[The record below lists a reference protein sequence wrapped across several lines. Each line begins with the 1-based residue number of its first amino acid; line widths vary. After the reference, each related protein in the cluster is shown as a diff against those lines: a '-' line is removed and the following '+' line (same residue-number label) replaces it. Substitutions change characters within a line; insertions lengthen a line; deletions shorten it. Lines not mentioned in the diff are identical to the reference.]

1 MIYLLLSVALAE
13 PQSQNIEKGEPSPF
27 HGRVFND
34 EAVAE
39 IIAQKEIAKDEC
51 SIDMS
56 HQEKTI
62 TAKHD
67 LELQLLRAE
76 LDYER
81 QKGEKLIAIRDE
93 QIEKLQEHYK
103 PRNGLWWA
111 IGGFTV
117 GTLSSLGTYYAVRE
131 IDSRNQ

>member
-1 MIYLLLSVALAE
+1 MKILLLSVAMAE
-13 PQSQNIEKGEPSPF
+13 PQSQNVEKGEPAPY
-27 HGRVFND
+27 HGRIFND

-51 SIDMS
+51 SINMS
-56 HQEKTI
+56 HQEKTM

-76 LDYER
+76 LDYEK

-111 IGGFTV
+111 IGGFTI
-117 GTLSSLGTYYAVRE
+117 GTLSSLGIYYSVRQ
-131 IDSRNQ
+131 INND

>member
-13 PQSQNIEKGEPSPF
+13 PESQNIEKGEPSPF

-39 IIAQKEIAKDEC
+39 IVAQKEIAKDEC

-67 LELQLLRAE
+67 LELQLLRGE

-117 GTLSSLGTYYAVRE
+117 GTLSSLGIYYSVKQ
-131 IDSRNQ
+131 INDN

>member
-1 MIYLLLSVALAE
+1 MIYLILSVALAE
-13 PQSQNIEKGEPSPF
+13 PQSQNVEKGEPSPF

-51 SIDMS
+51 DINMS
-56 HQEKTI
+56 YQEQTI

-76 LDYER
+76 LEYEK
-81 QKGEKLIAIRDE
+81 QKGEKLVAIRDE

-117 GTLSSLGTYYAVRE
+117 GTLSSLGIYYSVRQ
-131 IDSRNQ
+131 INND

>member
-1 MIYLLLSVALAE
+1 MIYFLLSVALAE
-13 PQSQNIEKGEPSPF
+13 PQSQNVEKGEPAPY
-27 HGRVFND
+27 HGRIFND

-51 SIDMS
+51 SLAMS
-56 HQEKTI
+56 HQEATA

-67 LELQLLRAE
+67 LEIQLLRAE
-76 LDYER
+76 LDYEKER
-81 QKGEKLIAIRDE
+81 GEKLIAIRDE
-93 QIEKLQEHYK
+93 QIEKLQEHYR

-117 GTLSSLGTYYAVRE
+117 GTLSSLGIYYSVRQ
-131 IDSRNQ
+131 INNN

>member
-1 MIYLLLSVALAE
+1 M
-13 PQSQNIEKGEPSPF
+13 
-27 HGRVFND
+27 
-34 EAVAE
+34 
-39 IIAQKEIAKDEC
+39 
-51 SIDMS
+51 
-56 HQEKTI
+56 

-93 QIEKLQEHYK
+93 QIEKLQEHYR

-117 GTLSSLGTYYAVRE
+117 GTLSSLGIYYSVRQ
-131 IDSRNQ
+131 INND

>member
-13 PQSQNIEKGEPSPF
+13 PQSQNVEKGEPSPF

-51 SIDMS
+51 SVNMS
-56 HQEKTI
+56 HQEKTM
-62 TAKHD
+62 TASHELD
-67 LELQLLRAE
+67 LQLLRAE
-76 LDYER
+76 LEYEK
-81 QKGEKLIAIRDE
+81 QKSEKLVAIRDE
-93 QIEKLQEHYK
+93 QIERLQEHYR

-117 GTLSSLGTYYAVRE
+117 GTLSSLGIYYSVRQ
-131 IDSRNQ
+131 INND

>member
-51 SIDMS
+51 SINMS
-56 HQEKTI
+56 YQEKTL
-62 TAKHD
+62 TANHELK
-67 LELQLLRAE
+67 LQLLRAE
-76 LDYER
+76 LDYEK
-81 QKGEKLIAIRDE
+81 QKTQKLVAIRDE
-93 QIEKLQEHYK
+93 QIEILQEHYK

-117 GTLSSLGTYYAVRE
+117 GTLSSLGIYYSVRQ
-131 IDSRNQ
+131 INND

>member
-13 PQSQNIEKGEPSPF
+13 PQNQNIEKGEPSPF

-51 SIDMS
+51 SINMS
-56 HQEKTI
+56 YQEKTL
-62 TAKHD
+62 TANHELK
-67 LELQLLRAE
+67 LQLLRAE
-76 LDYER
+76 LEYEK
-81 QKGEKLIAIRDE
+81 QKSQKLVAIRDE
-93 QIEKLQEHYK
+93 QIEILQEHYK

-117 GTLSSLGTYYAVRE
+117 GTLSSLGIYYSVRQ
-131 IDSRNQ
+131 INND

>member
-1 MIYLLLSVALAE
+1 MIYLLISAALAE
-13 PQSQNIEKGEPSPF
+13 PQSAKVQKGEPSPF

-51 SIDMS
+51 AINMS
-56 HQEKTI
+56 YQEKTI

-67 LELQLLRAE
+67 LELKLLTAE
-76 LDYER
+76 LEYEK

-93 QIEKLQEHYK
+93 QIEILQEHYK

-111 IGGFTV
+111 IGGFTI
-117 GTLSSLGTYYAVRE
+117 GTLSSLGIYYSVKQ
-131 IDSRNQ
+131 INNN

>member
-93 QIEKLQEHYK
+93 QIEKLQ
-103 PRNGLWWA
+103 
-111 IGGFTV
+111 
-117 GTLSSLGTYYAVRE
+117 
-131 IDSRNQ
+131 